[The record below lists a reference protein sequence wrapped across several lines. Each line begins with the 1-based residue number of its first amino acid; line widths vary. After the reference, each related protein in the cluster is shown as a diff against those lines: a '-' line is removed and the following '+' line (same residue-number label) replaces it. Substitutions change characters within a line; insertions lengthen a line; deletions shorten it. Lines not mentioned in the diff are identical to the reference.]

1 MFNAKK
7 KKKKAEDKQKLFI
20 LETHHPQIITDH
32 ILMYMITLLY
42 IFSIFMFKT
51 RIGSYCIYCFTS
63 FFFLHFIKYLK
74 IPHQYYFT
82 KLFLTANYSFF
93 FLKLSGALK
102 FLLFPLHTL
111 PSKYNTIKRRK
122 ASFDQHVPNTFKQ
135 LPCRCIHFS

>member
-1 MFNAKK
+1 MEFFFIIFLFKEAVGVQCK

-63 FFFLHFIKYLK
+63 FFFFFALHQILK
-74 IPHQYYFT
+74 NSSSV
-82 KLFLTANYSFF
+82 LFYEVIFN
-93 FLKLSGALK
+93 G
-102 FLLFPLHTL
+102 
-111 PSKYNTIKRRK
+111 
-122 ASFDQHVPNTFKQ
+122 
-135 LPCRCIHFS
+135 